1 MQQWNQKRGNISHYD
16 QQAQIY
22 NTQYH
27 EEQNAKIK
35 TALKNIQLSTEETVL
50 DLGCGTGF
58 LFEHLAHNV
67 GLLVG
72 VDVSLNVLLEAKKRA
87 KNSPNIYIIRADAD
101 NTPFVNGCFDK
112 VFSITVI
119 QNMPEP
125 LKTILEIKRVSKHCA
140 TFVVTGLKKKFTQES
155 FVELLKAAQLTVV
168 TLDCGE
174 HLKCFVAV
182 CTNAEPIL

>member
-1 MQQWNQKRGNISHYD
+1 MQNWNQKRGNIQHYD

-22 NTQYH
+22 DIQYV

-35 TALKNIQLSTEETVL
+35 TALANLQLGADETVL

-58 LFEHLAHNV
+58 LFEHLAHRV

-72 VDVSLNVLLEAKKRA
+72 VDVSLNVLVEAKKRA
-87 KNSPNIYIIRADAD
+87 KKGSNIHIIRADAD
-101 NTPFVNGCFDK
+101 NTPFVDGCFDK

-125 LKTILEIKRVSKHCA
+125 LKMLLEIKRVSKPCA
-140 TFVVTGLKKKFTQES
+140 LFVVTGLKKKFTKES
-155 FVELLKAAQLTVV
+155 FVELLKAAQLNVV
-168 TLDCGE
+168 VLVSGE
-174 HLKCFVAV
+174 HLKCFVAI
-182 CTNAEPIL
+182 CTSIEP